1 MSYITT
7 VRARLLDADP
17 DRAREAHNGI
27 VARLRPRGEPL
38 GATTHMTFARA
49 DDPRDFLGLDGWST
63 LEGLQQFLG
72 DPTVQQE
79 MGSMFEGM
87 PDVTVWV
94 AREGWTTY

>member
-17 DRAREAHNGI
+17 DRARDAHNGI

-49 DDPRDFLGLDGWST
+49 DDPRDFLGIDGWST
-63 LEGLQQFLG
+63 LDG
-72 DPTVQQE
+72 QE
-79 MGSMFEGM
+79 
-87 PDVTVWV
+87 V
-94 AREGWTTY
+94 ARDRKSTRLNSSHSQISYAVLCLKKNTRIR